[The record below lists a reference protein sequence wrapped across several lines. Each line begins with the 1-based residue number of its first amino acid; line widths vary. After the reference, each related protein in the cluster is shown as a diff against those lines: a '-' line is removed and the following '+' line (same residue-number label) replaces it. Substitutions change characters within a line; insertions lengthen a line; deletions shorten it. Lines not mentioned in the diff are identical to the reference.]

1 METGFLLKGLFIGFL
16 IAAPVGPIG
25 VLCIQRTLARG
36 RLSGLISGLGAA
48 SADAVYGSV
57 AGFGLTLIAEFL
69 IDQHVWFSTLGGL
82 FLCYLGFRIFRGKPA
97 EKAVAPGS
105 FGLFTDYA
113 STFLLT
119 LTNPMTILSF
129 AAVFAGLGL
138 VGTGGDYLAA
148 GLLILGVFTG
158 SALWWTILAG
168 GVGMLKD
175 QLSPE
180 RFQWLNR
187 VSGVLITGF
196 GVFTLLHAL

>member
-1 METGFLLKGLFIGFL
+1 
-16 IAAPVGPIG
+16 
-25 VLCIQRTLARG
+25 
-36 RLSGLISGLGAA
+36 
-48 SADAVYGSV
+48 
-57 AGFGLTLIAEFL
+57 
-69 IDQHVWFSTLGGL
+69 
-82 FLCYLGFRIFRGKPA
+82 
-97 EKAVAPGS
+97 
-105 FGLFTDYA
+105 
-113 STFLLT
+113 
-119 LTNPMTILSF
+119 MTILSF